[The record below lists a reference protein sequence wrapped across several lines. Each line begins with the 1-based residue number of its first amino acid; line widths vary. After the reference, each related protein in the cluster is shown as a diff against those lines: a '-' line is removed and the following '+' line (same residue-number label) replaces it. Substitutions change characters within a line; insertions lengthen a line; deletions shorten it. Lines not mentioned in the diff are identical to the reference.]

1 MRTVSRQRS
10 QLGVTLE
17 TQTTIDAAIM
27 HTAAM
32 NTEQIET
39 TFYTPPSENDAD
51 EKQETAEKV
60 EDDSI

>member
-1 MRTVSRQRS
+1 M
-10 QLGVTLE
+10 TLE